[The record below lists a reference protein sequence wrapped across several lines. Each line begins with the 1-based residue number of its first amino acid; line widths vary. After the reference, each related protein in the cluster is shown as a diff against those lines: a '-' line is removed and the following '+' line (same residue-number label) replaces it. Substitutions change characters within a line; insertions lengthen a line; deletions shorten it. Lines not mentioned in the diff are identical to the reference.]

1 MPPAPPLP
9 RRARALAAALGA
21 LLLAAACAAAQPA
34 RDASDVS
41 TEFRT
46 ALGADKLVPAGER
59 VVEDLLA
66 LGGTVTID
74 GEAGGDAVAL
84 DGDVVVNGRVA
95 GDALSIGGRVRLARD
110 ARVEGNAF
118 SLFGGV
124 DLAEGAA
131 VGGRVR
137 SLAPLEPGQEAG
149 YFTVG
154 WSRPVLIARFLVLV
168 FWFLAALI
176 ATFAGPETVARAAV
190 ELGRHPLRLSGIG
203 LLLAGSFAL
212 SLVLGVWLIPV
223 FVGIPLL
230 VLLVL
235 AATSLCALSL
245 AATFH
250 AVGERLSERLG
261 ERALSGYAQV
271 LAGALVFCLL
281 HFVPLVGELLWVLA
295 TLGGAGA
302 VVAVRLG
309 RGRPRS
315 G

>member
-1 MPPAPPLP
+1 MAGL
-9 RRARALAAALGA
+9 RTRARRGVLLGA
-21 LLLAAACAAAQPA
+21 LVLVLAGAAGAQPMP
-34 RDASDVS
+34 DASDRS
-41 TEFRT
+41 TEFAT
-46 ALGADKLVPAGER
+46 ALGDDTLVATGER
-59 VVEDLLA
+59 VEEDLLA
-66 LGGTVTID
+66 IGGNLTVD

-84 DGDVVVNGRVA
+84 DGDVVVRGLVA
-95 GDALSIGGRVRLARD
+95 GDALSIGGRVRLARG

-124 DLAEGAA
+124 DVAEGAT

-137 SLAPLEPGQEAG
+137 SLAPLPPGEKPG
-149 YFTVG
+149 YFSVG
-154 WSRPVLIARFLVLV
+154 WSRPVLLARFLGLV

-176 ATFAGPETVARAAV
+176 ATFAAPETVARSAV
-190 ELGRHPLRLSGIG
+190 ELGRHPLRLAGIG

-235 AATSLCALSL
+235 AGAALGALSL

-250 AVGERLSERLG
+250 AVGERISERLG
-261 ERALSGYAQV
+261 ERALNGYAQV
-271 LAGALVFCLL
+271 LGGALVFCVL
-281 HFVPLVGELLWVLA
+281 HFVPVLGTLVWLLGL
-295 TLGGAGA
+295 LGGAGA

-309 RGRPRS
+309 GGRARTA
-315 G
+315 